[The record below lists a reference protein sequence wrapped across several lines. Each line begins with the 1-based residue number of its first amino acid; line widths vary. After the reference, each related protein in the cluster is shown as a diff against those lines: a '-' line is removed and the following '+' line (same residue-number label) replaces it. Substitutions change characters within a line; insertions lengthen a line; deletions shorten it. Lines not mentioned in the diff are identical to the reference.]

1 MIADLWE
8 TIKKSSKKYKEND
21 AYLAYDVNANE
32 VSVWKEG
39 YDEICYYRV
48 NLNQL
53 IDLGFDYDVL
63 ANLVFLNFMNS
74 KDLYEKADH

>member
-8 TIKKSSKKYKEND
+8 TIKKSAKKYKEND
-21 AYLAYDVNANE
+21 AYLVYDVNANE

-39 YDEICYYRV
+39 YEEICYYRV
-48 NLNQL
+48 NLIHL
-53 IDLGFDYDVL
+53 LDLGFHYDVL
-63 ANLVFLNFMNS
+63 ANLVFLNFIYN

>member
-8 TIKKSSKKYKEND
+8 TIKQSAKKYKENG

-39 YDEICYYRV
+39 YEEICYYRV

-53 IDLGFDYDVL
+53 IDLRFDYEVL
-63 ANLVFLNFMNS
+63 ANLVFLNFMYS
-74 KDLYEKADH
+74 KDLYEKSDH

>member
-8 TIKKSSKKYKEND
+8 TIKKSAKKYKEND

-39 YDEICYYRV
+39 YEEICYYTV
-48 NLNQL
+48 NLNHL

-63 ANLVFLNFMNS
+63 ANLVFLNFIYS
-74 KDLYEKADH
+74 KDLYEKSDH